1 MKTSGISKYCEKAWT
16 TIKLYSS
23 AGHQTIK
30 NSSEYYKAAVDLC
43 VPYVK
48 LAGDVYVIVKN
59 VSIKVYN
66 NALVY
71 VEKKTPVVL
80 DTVSCNENREH
91 STIVLLVYNPGT
103 YTLAHITQAIG

>member
-1 MKTSGISKYCEKAWT
+1 MKTSGISKYVEKAWT

-48 LAGDVYVIVKN
+48 LSNDVYLVIKN
-59 VSIKVYN
+59 VSIKMYN
-66 NALVY
+66 NAVVY
-71 VEKKTPVVL
+71 VENKTPVVL
-80 DTVSCNENREH
+80 DTVSSNDNN
-91 STIVLLVYNPGT
+91 IL
-103 YTLAHITQAIG
+103 